1 CTEIPLAF
9 NPARAHVPV
18 VNATR
23 VLAEAAIRAY
33 RQPGQRP
40 LPEPAVAP
48 EAPTPVRS
56 SELVPIGTVSDNAPM
71 R

>member
-1 CTEIPLAF
+1 
-9 NPARAHVPV
+9 VPV

-33 RQPGQRP
+33 RQPRRQP

-48 EAPTPVRS
+48 EAPAPARSAESVPV
-56 SELVPIGTVSDNAPM
+56 GTVSNNAIM